1 MDSKKLADI
10 KNKLSMLPEL
20 KDRLKKLNDRI
31 YKEEQNVQKLLSE
44 LNAESYDVEK
54 LQKDTLSVTLLRV
67 IGRYEGRLD
76 KEMQEALAA
85 KLNYDKAA
93 DTVIELKNEG
103 IEISGRITE
112 LENESSLYEEELK
125 NREKVLM
132 NNIND
137 ETAIKYKQL
146 EAERKLLTKQLLE
159 TKEAARAASKVKNSA
174 DEVINQ
180 LNSADDWAT
189 YDVFTKGGI
198 FSHMA
203 KYEHIDNAQS
213 EINRLAIQLKELRK
227 ELSDVNLLDNLEIT
241 NIDNA
246 ARAFDF
252 WFDNIFTDLNIRDKI
267 RNDIEKLMKLC
278 SQVDSI
284 IEELQNVDLNINNKL
299 DDIESRKK
307 DLLINE

>member
-31 YKEEQNVQKLLSE
+31 YKEEQNVQKLLSK

-54 LQKDTLSVTLLRV
+54 LQKETLSVTLLKV

-85 KLNYDKAA
+85 KLNYDKAT
-93 DTVIELKNEG
+93 DTVIELKNESK
-103 IEISGRITE
+103 EISGRITE

-137 ETAIKYKQL
+137 EIAIKYKQL

-159 TKEAARAASKVKNSA
+159 TKEAGRAASKVKNSA

-180 LNSADDWAT
+180 LNSAEDWAT

-227 ELSDVNLLDNLEIT
+227 ELSDVDLFDNLEIT
-241 NIDNA
+241 NIDSA
-246 ARAFDF
+246 TRAFDF

-267 RNDIEKLMKLC
+267 RNDIEKLMELC

-284 IEELQNVDLNINNKL
+284 IEKLQNVDLNINNKL

>member
-20 KDRLKKLNDRI
+20 KDRLKKLNDQI
-31 YKEEQNVQKLLSE
+31 YKEEQNVQELLSK

-54 LQKDTLSVTLLRV
+54 LQKDTLSVTLLKV

-93 DTVIELKNEG
+93 DTVIELKNESK
-103 IEISGRITE
+103 EISSRITE

-132 NNIND
+132 NNIDD

-159 TKEAARAASKVKNSA
+159 TKEAGRAASKVRNSA

-180 LNSADDWAT
+180 LNSAEDWAT

-213 EINRLAIQLKELRK
+213 EINRLAIQLKEMRK

-241 NIDNA
+241 NIDSA
-246 ARAFDF
+246 TRAFDF

-278 SQVDSI
+278 SQVDGI
-284 IEELQNVDLNINNKL
+284 IEGLQNIDLNINNKL

>member
-159 TKEAARAASKVKNSA
+159 TKEASRAASKVKNSA

-180 LNSADDWAT
+180 LNSAEDWAT
-189 YDVFTKGGI
+189 YDVFTNGGI

-227 ELSDVNLLDNLEIT
+227 ELSDANLLDNLEIT
-241 NIDNA
+241 NIDSA
-246 ARAFDF
+246 TRAFDF

-284 IEELQNVDLNINNKL
+284 IEELQNVDLIINNKL

>member
-44 LNAESYDVEK
+44 LKAESYDVEK
-54 LQKDTLSVTLLRV
+54 LQKDTLSVTLLKV

-93 DTVIELKNEG
+93 DTVIELKNESK
-103 IEISGRITE
+103 EISSKITE

-146 EAERKLLTKQLLE
+146 EAERKFLTKQLLE

-180 LNSADDWAT
+180 LNSAEDWAT

-213 EINRLAIQLKELRK
+213 EINRLAIQLKEMRK

-241 NIDNA
+241 NIDSA
-246 ARAFDF
+246 TRAFDF

-278 SQVDSI
+278 SQVDGI
-284 IEELQNVDLNINNKL
+284 IEGLQNIDLNINNKL

>member
-31 YKEEQNVQKLLSE
+31 YKEEQNVQKLLSK

-54 LQKDTLSVTLLRV
+54 LQKDTLSVTLLKV

-93 DTVIELKNEG
+93 DTVIELKNESK
-103 IEISGRITE
+103 EISSRITE

-146 EAERKLLTKQLLE
+146 ETERKLLAKQLLE

-180 LNSADDWAT
+180 LNSAEDWAT

-227 ELSDVNLLDNLEIT
+227 ELLDVNLFDNLEIT
-241 NIDNA
+241 NIDSVT
-246 ARAFDF
+246 RAFDF